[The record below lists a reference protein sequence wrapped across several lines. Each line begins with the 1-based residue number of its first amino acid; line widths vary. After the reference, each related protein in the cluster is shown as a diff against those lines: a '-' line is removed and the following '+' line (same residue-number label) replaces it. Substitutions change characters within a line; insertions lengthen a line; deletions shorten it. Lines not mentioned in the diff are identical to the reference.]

1 MTLDPLLLLAVVT
14 VVGLLGGRLA
24 KLCGLAS
31 VTGQILAG
39 LALGSAGLGWVSAE
53 DASSLA
59 PVTHFSLGL
68 ITLVVG
74 GHLNMRRLRGAHAR
88 LGLLILAEV
97 LVTPLLVYVVVV
109 GICGQPWGLGLLL
122 AALSIATAPATVVAL
137 VAESRSRG
145 VFVKTLM
152 GAVAFN
158 NIACIFL
165 FEMAHLA
172 VTALGAGNELSAI
185 DLINQPLIELG
196 TTAVIGGGLGVLL
209 VLVTRRIVQSEKLA
223 TASLIAVLLATGL
236 AQQLGA
242 SSLLASLF
250 LGMTLANLTPD
261 KDKIVESAFVDIR
274 TAIFAVF
281 FTLAGV
287 HLHVSEL
294 SDVWRLVLAVFFAR
308 LVGKMLAGNLALRLA
323 GATEKVRRYIG
334 MALVP
339 QAGVAVGLI
348 LVAQDDPALAEL
360 GPALLTI
367 GLGVVALNEVLGPP
381 LVRHAL
387 KQSGDAG
394 QDRARLIDFLHEEN
408 ILVGLKATTKEE
420 AIESLVDAL
429 IRTNHLDADRQR
441 LLDSVLEREA
451 QVSTCFGGGLAVP
464 HGILETG
471 ESMVG
476 AMGISREGLN
486 FDTPDGRPVHCM
498 VVLATPE
505 NERNRHL
512 QVLAALARAVG
523 SDPNVQRQLFN
534 AASPAHAY
542 DILHTEE
549 AQEFNYFLEDDE
561 QLSTAS
567 A

>member
-1 MTLDPLLLLAVVT
+1 MTFDPLLLLAVVT

-24 KLCGLAS
+24 RRCGLAS

-39 LALGSAGLGWVSAE
+39 LVLGSAGLGWVSSE
-53 DASSLA
+53 DAVSLA

-74 GHLNMRRLRGAHAR
+74 GHLNLRRLRGARTR
-88 LGLLILAEV
+88 LGLLLLAEV

-109 GICGQPWGLGLLL
+109 GLCGQPWELGLLL
-122 AALSIATAPATVVAL
+122 AAVSIATAPATVVAL

-152 GAVAFN
+152 GAVALN
-158 NIACIFL
+158 NMACIFL
-165 FEMAHLA
+165 FEMAHMSVVA
-172 VTALGAGNELSAI
+172 GGLGGELSA
-185 DLINQPLIELG
+185 LELLLQPLTDLAI
-196 TTAVIGGGLGVLL
+196 TAAIGGGLGVLL
-209 VLVTRRIVQSEKLA
+209 ILATRRIVQSDRLA
-223 TASLIAVLLATGL
+223 TASLIAVLMATGL
-236 AQQLGA
+236 AQQLEV

-250 LGMTLANLTPD
+250 MGMTLANLTPN
-261 KDKIVESAFVDIR
+261 KDEIVESAFVDVR
-274 TAIFAVF
+274 AAIFAVF

-287 HLHVSEL
+287 HLHVEEL
-294 SDVWRLVLAVFFAR
+294 SEVWWLVLAVFAAR
-308 LVGKMLAGNLALRLA
+308 ATGKILGGNLALRLA

-348 LVAQDDPALAEL
+348 LVAQDDPGLAEF
-360 GPALLTI
+360 GPALLTV
-367 GLGVVALNEVLGPP
+367 GLGVVALNEILGPP

-408 ILVGLKATTKEE
+408 ILVDLTAATKEE
-420 AIESLVDAL
+420 AIELLVDAL
-429 IRTNHLDADRQR
+429 IRTNHLDADRKR
-441 LLDSVLEREA
+441 LLQSVLEREA
-451 QVSTCFGGGLAVP
+451 QISTCFGGGLAVP

-471 ESMVG
+471 KSIVG

-486 FDTPDGRPVHCM
+486 FDSPDGRPVHCI

-505 NERNRHL
+505 NERSRHL

-523 SDPNVQRQLFN
+523 TDQNVQRQLFN

-542 DILHTEE
+542 EILHTEE
-549 AQEFNYFLEDDE
+549 AQSFNYFLDDD
-561 QLSTAS
+561 
-567 A
+567 